1 MFGAK
6 KGPVAMTL
14 LACLAAPLMT
24 FATPDD
30 HDRDDRGRERRY
42 YDREH
47 RDYHAWDA
55 REDAS
60 YRRWRAER
68 HEKYVE
74 YERLMLL
81 ALAPRASGRAISVA
95 TSSRVTRKS

>member
-6 KGPVAMTL
+6 KGLVAMTL

-55 REDAS
+55 REDAA

-74 YERLMLL
+74 YERLK
-81 ALAPRASGRAISVA
+81 AKEQERYWHWRHEHPDAR
-95 TSSRVTRKS
+95 